1 MKRPEPTAR
10 TLRRQERSES
20 RNFLLLLLF
29 IVGVVALIQVLL
41 FLTLTH
47 VEAGSANFLEH
58 VRRAPAP
65 LVGRSQ
71 VA

>member
-1 MKRPEPTAR
+1 MKRSESTAR

-41 FLTLTH
+41 FLTLTRIGT
-47 VEAGSANFLEH
+47 GSANFLEH
-58 VRRAPAP
+58 VRRAPATISA
-65 LVGRSQ
+65 RS
-71 VA
+71 AMT

>member
-41 FLTLTH
+41 FLTMTRIG
-47 VEAGSANFLEH
+47 AGNGNILNH
-58 VRRAPAP
+58 VRASPETIGAGIVRA
-65 LVGRSQ
+65 
-71 VA
+71 

>member
-1 MKRPEPTAR
+1 MKRPEQTAR

-41 FLTLTH
+41 FLTMTRMRPSNGNILDH
-47 VEAGSANFLEH
+47 GRS
-58 VRRAPAP
+58 APA
-65 LVGRSQ
+65 
-71 VA
+71 AIKATIA

>member
-10 TLRRQERSES
+10 TLRRQEQTES

-41 FLTLTH
+41 FLTMTRIG
-47 VEAGSANFLEH
+47 AGTGNILNH
-58 VRRAPAP
+58 VRTSPEGIEARIAIT
-65 LVGRSQ
+65 
-71 VA
+71 